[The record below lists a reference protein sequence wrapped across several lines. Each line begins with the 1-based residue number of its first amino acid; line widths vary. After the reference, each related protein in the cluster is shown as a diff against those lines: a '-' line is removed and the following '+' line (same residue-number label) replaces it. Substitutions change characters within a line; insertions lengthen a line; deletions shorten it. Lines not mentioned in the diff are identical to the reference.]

1 MGEISRNEDEWQRRA
16 MEQAITGA
24 RQMIMGNSK
33 QIPSVKPIGTL
44 TDQQWGFIVT
54 QIIFEWI
61 TVRCEQAA
69 TENIGMEAAA
79 RQWPPGAPRPCDVGA
94 IKAILPRLAGLPVDW
109 TKPLNDWSRD
119 TMLMFLTAAHEMICE
134 AVAARDLG
142 PDGILR
148 YRKSSGVKP

>member
-1 MGEISRNEDEWQRRA
+1 MGEISKNEDEWQRRA
-16 MEQAITGA
+16 MEQSIAGA
-24 RQMIMGNSK
+24 RKVVMGSK
-33 QIPSVKPIGTL
+33 QIPSVQPIGTL
-44 TDQQWGFIVT
+44 TEQQWGFIVT
-54 QIIFEWI
+54 QVIFEWI

-69 TENIGMEAAA
+69 AENLDMETAC
-79 RQWPPGAPRPCDVGA
+79 RQWPPSAPRPCDVGA

-134 AVAARDLG
+134 AMTARDLG

-148 YRKSSGVKP
+148 HRKTANGEA